1 MYGSVGRWQGAGG
14 AGETTDE
21 TRRRYA
27 GCVVHGLNGALG
39 DLLGG
44 GRESLAH

>member
-1 MYGSVGRWQGAGG
+1 MYGSDGRWQGAGG

-27 GCVVHGLNGALG
+27 GCVVHGLDG
-39 DLLGG
+39 DLLVG
-44 GRESLAH
+44 GRESVAH